1 MKNIKFY
8 TLLIAIITTLG
19 LSAQVS
25 INNDGTDPDGS
36 AMLDVQSTDK
46 GMLVPRMTTAQ
57 RTAISIPATGLMVFD
72 TDTGSFWFYNGS
84 TWQEVGADNLGNHTA
99 TQHIKLGGYTLSG
112 DGDPEGITVA
122 ANGNVGINLGGV
134 QTVLGIWDKVSLGY
148 VGITQNKLAGLSSME
163 FTTSGSNGDQATRFS
178 IQGATNTPDISFY
191 TGDQGSESTTLFI
204 EGSSGNVGIGTTT
217 PDRPLNIVEVAG
229 TGELAK
235 FESNS
240 GNGLEI
246 DGWFNGAN
254 IDPILSGDNFYF
266 GRDVSLG
273 NFIIQS
279 GNVGIGTTTPS
290 SRLDVGGGNISLNGG
305 WLSNDG
311 DDEGISINNTGNIG
325 IGTSPTTTTKF
336 RVDNDGVANYS
347 GFFGSQTSGC
357 TPLGIIG
364 PNDGTML
371 LRAMGNGSTV
381 FMVQG
386 NGRVGIGTTDP
397 TQAKVVINGS
407 VSSTLSYGY
416 LNSSGNTGTNSGT
429 NSYSLYASDR
439 IAASEFNAHS
449 DNRIKNIIGLS
460 QSADDLNTLMKIEIT
475 NYTLRDTVAK
485 GTKPHKKVIAQQVAE
500 VYPQAVTR
508 NLSEVVP
515 DIYQRAQVKDDWI
528 MLATNLKA
536 GDRVKIIT
544 EENAEVYEVSQVKE
558 GGFQVAELQTS
569 NFELQSVFV
578 YGREVKDFHTV
589 DYEAIAM
596 LNVSATQEQQRRIE
610 ILETENQ
617 LLKEQISEL
626 NQLKAIVE
634 QLRQSISSDKL
645 EADISDFAKKQ

>member
-1 MKNIKFY
+1 MNNLKRTFFVFAMLA
-8 TLLIAIITTLG
+8 TFS

-273 NFIIQS
+273 SFIIQS

-290 SRLDVGGGNISLNGG
+290 TALQVSG
-305 WLSNDG
+305 
-311 DDEGISINNTGNIG
+311 
-325 IGTSPTTTTKF
+325 TTTTSDLEVAGYALVYGTAAVGSIQF
-336 RVDNDGVANYS
+336 PDGTVQSSASGTYTVSNGDFIAREQDVEVATAFTDGLGGTFIYTI
-347 GFFGSQTSGC
+347 GSNAD
-357 TPLGIIG
+357 LIG
-364 PNDGTML
+364 PVHL
-371 LRAMGNGSTV
+371 P
-381 FMVQG
+381 QG
-386 NGRVGIGTTDP
+386 ASVTDV
-397 TQAKVVINGS
+397 TI
-407 VSSTLSYGY
+407 YGY
-416 LNSSGNTGTNSGT
+416 DASTTVDLKITFFYSAFNSGGAATIVTHTSSGSPGA
-429 NSYSLYASDR
+429 YST
-439 IAASEFNAHS
+439 
-449 DNRIKNIIGLS
+449 S
-460 QSADDLNTLMKIEIT
+460 QSGLATIIDNSIRS
-475 NYTLRDTVAK
+475 YFV
-485 GTKPHKKVIAQQVAE
+485 VAE
-500 VYPQAVTR
+500 VVGGNWPTT
-508 NLSEVVP
+508 L
-515 DIYQRAQVKDDWI
+515 
-528 MLATNLKA
+528 
-536 GDRVKIIT
+536 G
-544 EENAEVYEVSQVKE
+544 EVSI
-558 GGFQVAELQTS
+558 
-569 NFELQSVFV
+569 
-578 YGREVKDFHTV
+578 
-589 DYEAIAM
+589 IAVVIDWEM
-596 LNVSATQEQQRRIE
+596 Q
-610 ILETENQ
+610 
-617 LLKEQISEL
+617 
-626 NQLKAIVE
+626 
-634 QLRQSISSDKL
+634 
-645 EADISDFAKKQ
+645 